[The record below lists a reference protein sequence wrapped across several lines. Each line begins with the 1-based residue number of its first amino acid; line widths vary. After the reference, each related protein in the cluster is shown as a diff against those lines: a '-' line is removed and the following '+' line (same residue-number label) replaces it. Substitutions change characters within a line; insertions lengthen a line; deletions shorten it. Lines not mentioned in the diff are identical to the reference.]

1 MKPTKKEKTEFE
13 SLTVLGEE
21 YSTLYTKKYKERKP
35 YTPADHKKIYSFI
48 PGTIRNIFVEKDQ
61 EVNAGD
67 KLLTLEAMKMDNEL
81 ITTIPGKVKSINVV
95 VGQMVKKSELLVEL
109 Y

>member
-13 SLTVLGEE
+13 KLTVLGEE
-21 YSTLYTKKYKERKP
+21 YATLYTKKYKERKP
-35 YTPADHKKIYSFI
+35 YIPADHKKIYSFI

-67 KLLTLEAMKMDNEL
+67 KLLTLEAMKMDNEI
-81 ITTIPGKVKSINVV
+81 ITTIQGKVKSINVTI
-95 VGQMVKKSELLVEL
+95 GQMVKKNELLVEL

>member
-1 MKPTKKEKTEFE
+1 MKPTKKEKPEFH

-21 YSTLYTKKYKERKP
+21 YSTLYTRKYRDRKP
-35 YTPADHKKIYSFI
+35 YTPVDHKKIYSFI

-67 KLLTLEAMKMDNEL
+67 KLLTLEAMKMDNE
-81 ITTIPGKVKSINVV
+81 IMTIIPGKIKSINVV
-95 VGQMVKKSELLVEL
+95 IGQMVTKSELLIEL